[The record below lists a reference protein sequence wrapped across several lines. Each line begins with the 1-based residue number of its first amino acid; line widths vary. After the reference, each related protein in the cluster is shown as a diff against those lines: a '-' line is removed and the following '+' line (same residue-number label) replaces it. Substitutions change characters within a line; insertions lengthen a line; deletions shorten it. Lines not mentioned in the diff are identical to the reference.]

1 MGLSKNILRLLMPDQ
16 NKEWVTAEVLIW
28 LDDELDVFE
37 EDDDEQRIAILG
49 DWYPEWH
56 AKAACLGDYEAADN
70 FFYGQDERGIR
81 PSLSAGQI
89 KKAREFCAKCEVVT
103 DCLETA
109 LSSRE
114 KYGVWGGTTGRFRR
128 QLFTMMDEGYIDLA
142 GAIREC
148 LTMLLGFKA
157 GKKYEL

>member
-1 MGLSKNILRLLMPDQ
+1 MPDQ
-16 NKEWVTAEVLIW
+16 DKAWVSAEVLVW
-28 LDDELDVFE
+28 LDDELDIFE
-37 EDDDEQRIAILG
+37 EGDDEPRIAILG

-56 AKAACLGDYEAADN
+56 AKAACLGEYEAADN

-89 KKAREFCAKCEVVT
+89 KKAREFCARCEVVT
-103 DCLETA
+103 DCLRTA
-109 LSSRE
+109 ISSRE

-128 QLFTMMDEGYIDLA
+128 QLFVMIEEGYLDLE
-142 GAIREC
+142 GAIKEC
-148 LTMLLGFKA
+148 LTMLLGSKT